1 MSLSY
6 YIIIQYCCCFIE
18 YINTVVV
25 SGQLVEIRFGL
36 ISCHA
41 VTRLWTNRIDNVCVY
56 TQITRDAQSRRAK
69 RIKKAQAK

>member
-41 VTRLWTNRIDNVCVY
+41 VTRLWTNRIDNVC
-56 TQITRDAQSRRAK
+56 IHK
-69 RIKKAQAK
+69 